1 MNYDYEALAKKA
13 TNELSKAE
21 AEALAYF
28 RSTSSHR
35 ENAAAD
41 QPAEEPAEAP
51 ATKK

>member
-21 AEALAYF
+21 AAALAYF

-35 ENAAAD
+35 ENAAE

-51 ATKK
+51 AAKK